1 MQEHTTKKHR
11 HKGGGKNFL
20 ILPLVFC
27 GLIYGLAALIFY
39 PALSPFFSSVE
50 MMFSDGDKDF
60 STAYENIFVPLPE
73 DTSLESGENG
83 SDQQIDASDVQ
94 YPNYG
99 VCFGQLTIEDCGVD
113 AKLFYGDGNVPLRN
127 GVGIYNGS
135 FIPGYGKTVLV
146 AGHNNTFFNGLK
158 YAQPGQEVKISTSYG
173 NYVYE
178 ITSAE
183 VKKASDNT
191 AFDLGAQE
199 ENLVMYTC
207 YPFDELGLTEQRYFV
222 YAKYVSGPKIIG

>member
-60 STAYENIFVPLPE
+60 STAYENIFVPLPG

-99 VCFGQLTIEDCGVD
+99 VCFGQLAIEDCGVD

-173 NYVYE
+173 NYVYQ

-222 YAKYVSGPKIIG
+222 YAKYVSGPKIIR